1 MAAVTLLYV
10 EDNEDL
16 RVTISMLLEGPGREI
31 LSCATAEE
39 ALQVLA
45 EREFDIV
52 ITDVSLPGMSGT
64 DLARKLLAVSPE
76 RWVVLFSGYEF
87 GDSVR
92 LFGPNVRSMLKP
104 FEPEDMDA
112 LINDIADRIRA
123 RATDVLPG

>member
-1 MAAVTLLYV
+1 MAAITLLYV

-64 DLARKLLAVSPE
+64 DLARKLLAVRPE

>member
-1 MAAVTLLYV
+1 MTAVTLLYV

-16 RVTISMLLEGPGREI
+16 RATISMLLEGTGREI
-31 LSCATAEE
+31 MSCATAEE
-39 ALQVLA
+39 ALEVLA
-45 EREFDIV
+45 VREFDIV

-64 DLARKLLAVSPE
+64 DLARQLLAVKPE

-92 LFGPNVRSMLKP
+92 QFGPNVRSMLKP

-112 LINDIADRIRA
+112 LINDIAERIRSPV
-123 RATDVLPG
+123 TGTLPA